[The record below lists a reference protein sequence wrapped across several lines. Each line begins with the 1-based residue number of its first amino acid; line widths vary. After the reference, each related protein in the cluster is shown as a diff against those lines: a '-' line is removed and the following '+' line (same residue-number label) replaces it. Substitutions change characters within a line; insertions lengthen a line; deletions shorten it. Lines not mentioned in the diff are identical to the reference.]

1 MLELKTM
8 QDTLYTPIERL
19 EKFKENKDAIIIAV
33 QISFKNDT
41 KEDLHKG
48 FIELAKETSS
58 GTWVEIT
65 TKNEDSTQADAFI
78 IHEKGNIGYIGLP
91 AHNWDISG
99 GFNNVWA
106 NIGGNYFGLHMMK
119 KARFLDVYFPPA
131 IVRQF
136 PGPRFGIDGVYKQF
150 GNMKRM
156 IAGSIVKP
164 KMGLNAVDW
173 AKVAEN
179 VFWEGDLVKD
189 DENLCNQTFCPWKDR
204 FTEVMTRQQKIAEK
218 IGESKMYA
226 HNITTRNIVARAR
239 DAQDLAEDL
248 STPGFSFMIDGV
260 IAGLNAVHEV
270 RDQADL
276 KHPIYIHR
284 AMHGAMTRP
293 ADFGMTFLVWAK
305 MFRMAGAD
313 YLHTGTYGSG
323 KMGEHED
330 MHEELARDSEPDEMP
345 VEWLDSTMYLN
356 RQLIKKWEHLKP
368 VLPMASGGL
377 FPGAIPR
384 IRRFNAAIGNSFR
397 IGCNAGG
404 GIHGHPEGTRVGAK
418 SFKEVTEIVETKE
431 YQALQNENARLTY
444 ITDYASKPGKE
455 YLKWAFDRKEW
466 GILV

>member
-1 MLELKTM
+1 M
-8 QDTLYTPIERL
+8 DRTLYTPIERL

-33 QISFKNDT
+33 QVSYKNDT
-41 KEDLHKG
+41 KDDIHQAL
-48 FIELAKETSS
+48 IELAKETSS
-58 GTWVEIT
+58 GTWVDIT
-65 TKNEDSTQADAFI
+65 TKTEESNQADAWI
-78 IHEKGNIGYIGLP
+78 IHEKGNIGYIGIP

-106 NIGGNYFGLHMMK
+106 NIGGNYFGLHVLK
-119 KARFLDVYFPPA
+119 KALFLDVYFPPA

-136 PGPRFGIDGVYKQF
+136 PGPRFGVDGVYKLF

-164 KMGLNAVDW
+164 KMGLNPVDW
-173 AKVAEN
+173 AKVAEQ
-179 VFWEGDLVKD
+179 VFWEADLVKD
-189 DENLCNQTFCPWKDR
+189 DENLCNQTFCPWKER

-218 IGESKMYA
+218 TGNPKMYA
-226 HNITTRNIVARAR
+226 HNITTRNIVGRAR
-239 DAQDLAEDL
+239 EVQELAEDL
-248 STPGFSFMIDGV
+248 GTPGFSFMIDGV
-260 IAGLNAVHEV
+260 IAGLNAVHDV

-284 AMHGAMTRP
+284 AMHGAMTRGKE
-293 ADFGMTFLVWAK
+293 FGMTFLVWAK

-323 KMGEHED
+323 KMGER
-330 MHEELARDSEPDEMP
+330 EEFQESLAKDEEPEEMP
-345 VEWLDSTMYLN
+345 IEWLDSTMYLN
-356 RQLIKKWEHLKP
+356 RWLTKRWEHLKP

-377 FPGAIPR
+377 FPGALPR
-384 IRRFNAAIGNSFR
+384 IRRFNGAIGNSYK

-404 GIHGHPEGTRVGAK
+404 GIHGHPDGTRAGAK
-418 SFKEVTEIVETKE
+418 AFEEVAGIVETKE
-431 YQALQNENARLTY
+431 YQSLQTEKERVDYLVAYAAR
-444 ITDYASKPGKE
+444 PGKE